1 MKHKILGLALLTL
14 PLVSCN
20 DFLTREPFDRLR
32 GDNEETWNSEDVI
45 KYSMYNVYP
54 SFFKGFNSGW
64 GRSDWF
70 AETDIADWND
80 DNAQE
85 VATFFTK
92 NVPTATTAATQWN
105 FENVRTLNTYLSKL
119 SRSTILDE
127 AKRHWIGVNRFLR
140 AVEYAKLVSNF
151 GDVPY
156 YQEPI
161 DPKDKDMLYRAFSP
175 RLEVMDSVLS
185 DMKYA
190 MENVRISDGEQGLN
204 ITRDLVYAYASRI

>member
-119 SRSTILDE
+119 
-127 AKRHWIGVNRFLR
+127 
-140 AVEYAKLVSNF
+140 
-151 GDVPY
+151 
-156 YQEPI
+156 
-161 DPKDKDMLYRAFSP
+161 
-175 RLEVMDSVLS
+175 
-185 DMKYA
+185 
-190 MENVRISDGEQGLN
+190 
-204 ITRDLVYAYASRI
+204 